1 MGEDKLWLLTYFPV
15 TWSAHVC
22 QGLCLGIFGPTQ
34 PYLAQNVGVPNKQ
47 INLIWTLRALG
58 SCFATIF
65 TGVIF
70 KEYIKEQNLKLLF
83 LGLCVLF
90 TGVFIGLVPWT
101 STFEYLLLSEL
112 LINYRI

>member
-47 INLIWTLRALG
+47 INLIWTLRPLG

-65 TGVIF
+65 TVVIF
-70 KEYIKEQNLKLLF
+70 KEHLKERSLLF
-83 LGLCVLF
+83 LGLCVFF

-101 STFEYLLLSEL
+101 SSFELLLISECL
-112 LINYRI
+112 LNYRI